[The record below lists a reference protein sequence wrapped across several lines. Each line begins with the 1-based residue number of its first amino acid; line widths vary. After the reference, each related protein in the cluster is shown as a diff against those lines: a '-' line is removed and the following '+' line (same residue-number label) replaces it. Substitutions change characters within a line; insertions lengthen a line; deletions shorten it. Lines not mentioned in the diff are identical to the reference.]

1 MPGEQTRENP
11 LPILLATMK
20 VIPALAW
27 LAALAFLASWFLPV
41 IENVPGWM
49 AFRYALA
56 PLIPFRDAV
65 APAWDDNVPQVLSA
79 LTNVMFVVLF
89 ALWLAK
95 QMFRPGMFV
104 RITIACLL
112 LNLYWWVKAWRGH
125 TLSDLLIGYYVWL
138 SAFGL
143 MLVVAVLTAFED
155 RRTSRT
161 PRDGRPA

>member
-1 MPGEQTRENP
+1 
-11 LPILLATMK
+11 MK
-20 VIPALAW
+20 VIPTLAW

-56 PLIPFRDAV
+56 PLVPFRDAV
-65 APAWDDNVPQVLSA
+65 TMPWDDNIPQVLSA
-79 LTNVMFVVLF
+79 LTNVMFVILF

-104 RITIACLL
+104 RIAIACLL
-112 LNLYWWVKAWRGH
+112 LNLYWFVKAWRDDA
-125 TLSDLLIGYYVWL
+125 LADLLYGYYVWL
-138 SAFGL
+138 FAFSL
-143 MLVVAVLTAFED
+143 LLAVAVLTAFAD

-161 PRDGRPA
+161 PMAGKPA